1 MDCGHLVI
9 DKFGRCENCFVL
21 IGDIANSAPEPPEP
35 PAWPERI
42 NLQLDK
48 PKNTVTRAKIRKK
61 RKRAARFV
69 PNGVFTRR
77 AASVRSMVLCMPGA
91 SMKPG
96 GK

>member
-77 AASVRSMVLCMPGA
+77 TASEHATVPRMPAAGT
-91 SMKPG
+91 KPG
-96 GK
+96 SK